1 MFDAKF
7 CSLSRLISEE
17 QIKQTMTKTTQKL
30 LQMLLI
36 LVFAVITLN
45 SCEKQ
50 RLDGDWDPM
59 EWNDENGLAR
69 VNNVYQVPASGGSY
83 KFHCKNYSVFW
94 ISSIEE
100 DGQFF
105 VPDLENNDWKD
116 LFGQWSRVQCLPDG
130 DLVITFEPLSFYS
143 SASNRTMNICVTAG
157 DIFDY
162 FRFVQKNNAN

>member
-1 MFDAKF
+1 MQSFAV
-7 CSLSRLISEE
+7 SLIMNSENKKE
-17 QIKQTMTKTTQKL
+17 QTMRKTTQKL
-30 LQMLLI
+30 LQMLLM
-36 LVFAVITLN
+36 LALAGITLN

-59 EWNDENGLAR
+59 EWKDESGLAR
-69 VNNVYQVPASGGSY
+69 VDNVYQVPASGGSY

-105 VPDLENNDWKD
+105 APSIENNDWKD
-116 LFGQWSRVQCLPDG
+116 LSGQWTRVQCLPDG
-130 DLVITFEPLSFYS
+130 DLVVTFESLSFYS
-143 SASNRTMNICVTAG
+143 SASNRTMNLCVTAG

-162 FRFVQKNNAN
+162 FRFVQKNNSN